1 MLVAFKKSVS
11 SVGFSELLIVEAG
24 EEDGEGKMI
33 LRSVLANRVCKGD
46 PGTGT
51 AFFGGYNEFNV
62 SQA

>member
-11 SVGFSELLIVEAG
+11 SVGFSELLVVEAG

-51 AFFGGYNEFNV
+51 AFFWWL
-62 SQA
+62 